1 MMTPNRDD
9 KLSPEES
16 VESDVDLKARQD
28 RSNSP
33 ISTRVGRNS
42 VDIDVPALRHLVET
56 VKDKLKP

>member
-1 MMTPNRDD
+1 
-9 KLSPEES
+9 
-16 VESDVDLKARQD
+16 LKARQD